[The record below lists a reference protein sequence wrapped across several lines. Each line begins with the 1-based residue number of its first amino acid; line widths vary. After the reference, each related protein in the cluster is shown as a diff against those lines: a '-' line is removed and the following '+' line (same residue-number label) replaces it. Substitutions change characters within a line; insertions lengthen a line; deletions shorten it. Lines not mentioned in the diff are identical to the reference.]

1 MYILNQ
7 FASFYKVPAGAL
19 IRIILQLHINR
30 EITSVSAISRLRIQ
44 ELNTSSSTYSILL
57 AVWGTLGKEFWAS
70 LVILILSYFYVT
82 ENHFF

>member
-19 IRIILQLHINR
+19 IRIILQLHINQ
-30 EITSVSAISRLRIQ
+30 EITSVLAILRLRIQ

-57 AVWGTLGKEFWAS
+57 AVWGTLVKGFWAS

-82 ENHFF
+82 VNHFF